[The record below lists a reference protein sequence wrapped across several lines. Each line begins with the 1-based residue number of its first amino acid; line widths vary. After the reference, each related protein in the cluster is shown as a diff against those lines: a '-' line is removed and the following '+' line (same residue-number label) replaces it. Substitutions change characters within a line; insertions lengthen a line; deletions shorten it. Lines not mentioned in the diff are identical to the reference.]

1 MTVPTDREQQVR
13 QSVSEGGKVQDLHFR
28 ARVMKWIRTAWVPIV
43 LVCVASVSGGIVTA
57 NHSDQ
62 LAPFDEWVYYDY
74 VLKVPTQGIVR
85 TGEYIGHDALEAMA
99 CDGDSFGPRGEACN
113 NVQDIYSNYPQQG
126 KTSADLYT
134 PLYFGITWV
143 LGKAVQFATGSEF
156 LTAARATGIFWLVGG
171 LLVFYKLLELLKV
184 QRVVSLGLGLAII
197 GAPTTFWA
205 NTYISTDA
213 PVFLIGSALLLAG
226 VGAVMGRTSP
236 WWLVPI
242 AIVGILFK
250 VTTVLALGLVAL
262 FIVLFVL
269 ASRKT
274 LERIRTV
281 HLLSATAVAVAGA
294 LVAQVGWLV
303 LRSRLAVAPG
313 PDQGLATDFL
323 WRNIVGQ
330 LSLFLNPGALGGG
343 YDPLLRLP
351 AVLGQPLVLLTVA
364 GVVAFACMK
373 HSGALERSLAIA
385 TMVAATV
392 FAPLLAVSMYFVLGD
407 VFPVIARYAI
417 ALLPALF
424 VAAAMIVKNVAAQW
438 IVVAYGG
445 ILVVTVTTCAV
456 LFG

>member
-1 MTVPTDREQQVR
+1 
-13 QSVSEGGKVQDLHFR
+13 
-28 ARVMKWIRTAWVPIV
+28 MKWIRTAWVPII
-43 LVCVASVSGGIVTA
+43 LVVVAAVSGGIVTA

-74 VLKVPTQGIVR
+74 VIKFPEQGIVR

-99 CDGDSFGPRGEACN
+99 CDGDSFGPRGEPCN
-113 NVQDIYSNYPQQG
+113 NVLDIHANYPQEG

-134 PLYFGITWV
+134 PLYFAITWT
-143 LGKAVQFATGSEF
+143 LGKAVQFATGAEF
-156 LTAARATGIFWLVGG
+156 LTAARATGIFWLIGG

-184 QRVVSLGLGLAII
+184 KRVVSLGLGLAII

-226 VGAVMGRTSP
+226 VGAVLRRTSP

-262 FIVLFVL
+262 LIVLFVI

-274 LERIRTV
+274 LERMRTI
-281 HLLSATAVAVAGA
+281 HLLAATTSAVVGA
-294 LVAQVGWLV
+294 LVAEVSWLV
-303 LRSRLAVAPG
+303 IRSGLAVGPG
-313 PDQGLATDFL
+313 PDQGLATDFF
-323 WRNIVGQ
+323 WRDIVGQ

-351 AVLGQPLVLLTVA
+351 AILGQPLVLLTVA
-364 GVVAFACMK
+364 GVVGWACMK
-373 HSGALERSLAIA
+373 HSSALDRSLAIA
-385 TMVAATV
+385 TVVAATV
-392 FAPLLAVSMYFVLGD
+392 FAPMLAVSMYFVLGD

-417 ALLPALF
+417 TLLPAFF
-424 VAAAMIVKNVAAQW
+424 VATAAIVKNIAAQW

-445 ILVVTVTTCAV
+445 ILVITVTTCAV
-456 LFG
+456 LFA